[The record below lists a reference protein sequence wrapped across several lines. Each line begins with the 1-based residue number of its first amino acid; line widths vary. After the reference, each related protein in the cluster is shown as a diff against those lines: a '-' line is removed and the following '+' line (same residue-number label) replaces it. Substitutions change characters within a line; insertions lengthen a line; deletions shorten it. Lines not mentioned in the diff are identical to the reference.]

1 MNGFKFLLNLGVS
14 LSWIGLIPSQFPL
27 INTLANYSVDG
38 QSPISFT
45 VPALSTANAPQLYNQ
60 IFFETETMSPGQHEL
75 IVTYQGNAGAAPLAL
90 DDFVVQ
96 NASATSALSSTIVP
110 SASSVTSSSV
120 PSSSSSNSMSNL
132 GSTKSPPAGIITG
145 VVVGVTVLVLLLL
158 LYIVRRN
165 NRRAQS
171 LKENLN
177 TNPEHFN
184 LSPQNVNYTSEV
196 PSLIPQSFS
205 SKFSTR
211 RETADVSRPTP
222 SRRSLL
228 GRAEIDLTNPAIRNT
243 ETISLSQPSTSAQG
257 SDLELLQHAD
267 SGVRMPHTQGNRVE
281 LPPVYTSG

>member
-1 MNGFKFLLNLGVS
+1 MNECKFLLDLGVS
-14 LSWIGLIPSQFPL
+14 LSWFGFIPSNFSLTPTSA
-27 INTLANYSVDG
+27 IYSVDG
-38 QSPISFT
+38 QTPISFF
-45 VPALSTANAPQLYNQ
+45 VPALGSANALPLYNQ
-60 IFFETETMSPGQHEL
+60 VLFKTESLSLGQHEL
-75 IVTYQGNAGAAPLAL
+75 IVTYQGNSGTAPLAL

-132 GSTKSPPAGIITG
+132 GSMKSPPVGIIAG
-145 VVVGVTVLVLLLL
+145 VVGGVIVLVLLLL

-205 SKFSTR
+205 SKFSPR

-222 SRRSLL
+222 SLL